1 MCLPDQELLYNVIHC
16 RLAIMADLS
25 DNSIISSI
33 IPHDKTSK
41 YNMHINLVIYLF
53 YVSKQPVKMVWPSW

>member
-1 MCLPDQELLYNVIHC
+1 MMCLPDQRLLCYVIYF

-25 DNSIISSI
+25 DKSIISSI

-41 YNMHINLVIYLF
+41 YSMCTNLVIYL
-53 YVSKQPVKMVWPSW
+53 SQNNL